1 MLKNAQRLSYI
12 FSKYWAISGHS
23 VQFGLSVFSANDRL
37 SIFILLLDLGM
48 QAIIL
53 DTETHTLNGQPIE
66 IAYAP
71 IEIQNGK
78 LSLDKTKVFDQLY
91 TVDEPISFAAMAVHH
106 ILESD
111 LVGMP
116 HYSSFQLPAET
127 TYIIG
132 HNIDYDLRALEKCGV
147 NTSKIKAICT
157 LALARRVWPDAEAHN
172 ISALIYMIS
181 KGSEKAREMIRKA
194 HRADMDIILTAN
206 ILMHIVHQLKVN
218 DLESLYA
225 LSEDARIPRSLNFG
239 KHRGT
244 AIAELPADYVQ
255 WLMRQEDLDP
265 YLRKALENTAVKTL

>member
-1 MLKNAQRLSYI
+1 
-12 FSKYWAISGHS
+12 
-23 VQFGLSVFSANDRL
+23 
-37 SIFILLLDLGM
+37 M

-71 IEIQNGK
+71 VDILDHKI
-78 LSLDKTKVFDQLY
+78 SLDKSRLFDQLY
-91 TVDEPISFAAMAVHH
+91 SCDEPISFAAMAVHH

-111 LVGMP
+111 LEGQP
-116 HYSSFQLPAET
+116 HYSSFKLPQET

-132 HNIDYDLRALEKCGV
+132 HNIDYDIRALEKCGV
-147 NTSKIKAICT
+147 NSSNIKAICT

-172 ISALIYMIS
+172 ISALIYMITR
-181 KGSEKAREMIRKA
+181 GSDRAREMIRKA

-206 ILMHIVHQLKVN
+206 ILMHIVHHLKISSI
-218 DLESLYA
+218 EELYEA
-225 LSEDARIPRSLNFG
+225 SEDARIPRTINFG

-255 WLMRQEDLDP
+255 WLLRQEDLDP
-265 YLRKALENTAVKTL
+265 YLRKALEYTAITTL

>member
-1 MLKNAQRLSYI
+1 
-12 FSKYWAISGHS
+12 
-23 VQFGLSVFSANDRL
+23 
-37 SIFILLLDLGM
+37 M

-71 IEIQNGK
+71 IQISDHK
-78 LSLDKTKVFDQLY
+78 ITLDKSQLFDQLY
-91 TVDEPISFAAMAVHH
+91 SVDEPISFAAMAVHH

-111 LVGMP
+111 LENKP
-116 HYSSFQLPAET
+116 HYTTFKLPEDT
-127 TYIIG
+127 LYIIG
-132 HNIDYDLRALEKCGV
+132 HNIDYDIRALEKCGV
-147 NTSKIKAICT
+147 DSTRIKAICT
-157 LALARRVWPDAEAHN
+157 LALARLVWPDAEAHN

-206 ILMHIVHQLKVN
+206 ILMHIVHHLKIN
-218 DLESLYA
+218 SIEELYA
-225 LSEDARIPRSLNFG
+225 ASEDARIPRSINFG

-244 AIAELPADYVQ
+244 AIADLPADYVQ

-265 YLRKALENTAVKTL
+265 YLRKALENAAITTL